1 MEQFNDISTILALSM
16 GAAWASGINLYA
28 TMAMLG
34 YMGLTGSISLPEE
47 LLVLQNPL
55 VIGAAGFMYC
65 VEFFVDKT
73 PGVDTGWDAMHTFI
87 RIPAG
92 AMLAAGAVGE
102 LGPGVELAA
111 AIIGGSLSAGSHVT
125 KASTR
130 VLINTSPEPV
140 SNWTAS
146 IAEDAL
152 VIGGLWTAL
161 HHPWLFLAGLLVFIV
176 LMIWLLPKLWRGIKI
191 VFAAIRRFLGGKP
204 AEEPATDGVQVTPVA
219 AAPAPRAA
227 TSTTRGPEPPPPGM
241 A

>member
-1 MEQFNDISTILALSM
+1 MEQLNEISAVLALTM

-28 TMAMLG
+28 TIAMLG
-34 YMGLTGSISLPEE
+34 YMGATGNITLPEE

-73 PGVDTGWDAMHTFI
+73 PGVDTGWDAIHTFI

-111 AIIGGSLSAGSHVT
+111 AIVGGGLSAGSHAT
-125 KASTR
+125 KAGSR
-130 VLINTSPEPV
+130 MLINTSPEPV

-146 IAEDAL
+146 VAEDAL

-161 HHPWLFLAGLLVFIV
+161 NHPWLFLAFLVVFIL
-176 LMIWLLPKLWRGIKI
+176 LMIWLLPKIWRGIKL
-191 VFAAIRRFLGGKP
+191 VFAAIRRFLGGKTAEP
-204 AEEPATDGVQVTPVA
+204 AETSQAAETTP
-219 AAPAPRAA
+219 
-227 TSTTRGPEPPPPGM
+227 TTTTNRGPEPPPPGM